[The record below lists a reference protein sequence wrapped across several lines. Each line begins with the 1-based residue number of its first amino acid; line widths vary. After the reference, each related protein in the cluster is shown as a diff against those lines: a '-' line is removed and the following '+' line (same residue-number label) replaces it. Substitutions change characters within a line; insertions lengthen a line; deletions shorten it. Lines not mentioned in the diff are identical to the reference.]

1 MAKKKEFDFKKWL
14 WIGAVPTAIGAILI
28 SARVI
33 TTYADLPEN
42 QKKIEKKVD
51 KIERYIEVQQ
61 TANELVQKQING
73 KKEIVYSEDG
83 KKYWDEDK
91 QGWRPIKEIK
101 KGDDE

>member
-1 MAKKKEFDFKKWL
+1 MAKKKEFDLKRWF
-14 WIGAVPTAIGAILI
+14 GMGEAAREIGAILI

-51 KIERYIEVQQ
+51 QIERYIEVQQ